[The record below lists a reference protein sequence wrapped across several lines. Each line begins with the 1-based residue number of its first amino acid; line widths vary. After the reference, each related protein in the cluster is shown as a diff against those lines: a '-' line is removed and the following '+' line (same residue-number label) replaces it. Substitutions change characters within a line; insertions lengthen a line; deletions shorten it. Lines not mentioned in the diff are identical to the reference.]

1 MRSCASVSLKAGFH
15 CQRSRSRNQKRRTIK
30 WNQRSDSVYDSVAY
44 DQVKTRSSESQAEVE
59 ELSQS
64 NKSRN
69 VHCKWFILPFLLPT
83 PTVWFLL
90 DRKRRSHK
98 RNRKK
103 METFWFFRL
112 RFRRSCHYA
121 YDSNSDSVASENQ
134 PLIGLLLTLR
144 DVPTFSLG
152 SRHKKTV
159 VWLLS
164 NRTTTSLQVVETSVT
179 VTNSAIQDYYNSDDS
194 KLWSYRG
201 NVARPI
207 TCPTWK

>member
-15 CQRSRSRNQKRRTIK
+15 CRRSRSRNQRRRTIK

-44 DQVKTRSSESQAEVE
+44 DQVKTRSSESQAEE
-59 ELSQS
+59 EDLSQS
-64 NKSRN
+64 NKSGN
-69 VHCKWFILPFLLPT
+69 VHCKWFILPFLLQT

-90 DRKRRSHK
+90 DRKRRNHK

-112 RFRRSCHYA
+112 RFRRSCHSA
-121 YDSNSDSVASENQ
+121 YDSDSDSVANENQ
-134 PLIGLLLTLR
+134 PLIGILLTLR
-144 DVPTFSLG
+144 DFPTFSQVVVI
-152 SRHKKTV
+152 KKL
-159 VWLLS
+159 VWLLPD
-164 NRTTTSLQVVETSVT
+164 RTTTSLQVVETSVT
-179 VTNSAIQDYYNSDDS
+179 VTSSPIQDYNNSDDR